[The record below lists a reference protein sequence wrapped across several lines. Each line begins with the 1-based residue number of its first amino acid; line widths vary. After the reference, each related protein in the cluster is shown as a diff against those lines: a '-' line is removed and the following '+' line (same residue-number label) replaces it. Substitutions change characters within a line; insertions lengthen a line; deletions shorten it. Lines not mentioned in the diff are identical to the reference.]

1 MMNVRYYGTSQY
13 MGLTMGLTMG
23 LNLNLNLLLF
33 AYRVRQLAYVAY
45 VRTPNFI
52 GMHMILHMRML
63 TRTLIFLPMIC

>member
-1 MMNVRYYGTSQY
+1 
-13 MGLTMGLTMG
+13 MGLTMGLT
-23 LNLNLNLLLF
+23 LNLNLLLF